1 MKDPDEDE
9 QPTIELTRKI
19 LGALAV
25 TPAEVTAG
33 QKGVDFEITYTPTEE
48 LEQGDVIEVRL
59 PAWDADPSTSALD
72 PPMPFNYT
80 TSITTL

>member
-1 MKDPDEDE
+1 MAAIPLTDRSTSALPPETFGDDAMKDPDEDE

-48 LEQGDVIEVRL
+48 LERGRR
-59 PAWDADPSTSALD
+59 
-72 PPMPFNYT
+72 N
-80 TSITTL
+80 